1 MKPTIIL
8 YDKTSLRSC
17 NLLDVFISGITQSFE
32 NCVFAKVLRYHAEVR
47 NHSNKS
53 ISCIVYK
60 DANAHCITKNALASK
75 TTVLSKDNL
84 LQEVHTPQQFF
95 CADINRFVDVQELQ
109 ADENYHIIT
118 IS

>member
-53 ISCIVYK
+53 VSCIVYK
-60 DANAHCITKNALASK
+60 DANAHCITKNALAAK
-75 TTVLSKDNL
+75 TTVIGKDNL
-84 LQEVHTPQQFF
+84 PQMVHTPQQFF
-95 CADINRFVDVQELQ
+95 CADINRFIDVEQLQ
-109 ADENYHIIT
+109 ADQNFHIVT